1 MRSLMMQQRARFLKS
16 YSQEATGMR
25 RAPNSDEVRG
35 KIDEAAG
42 TVKEH
47 VGRAAGDVDLE
58 DEGAAQRASGNIES
72 GVGKAKRKVSEGLD
86 RLGDEI
92 NR

>member
-1 MRSLMMQQRARFLKS
+1 M
-16 YSQEATGMR
+16 
-25 RAPNSDEVRG
+25 RAPNRDEVRG

-47 VGRAAGDVDLE
+47 IGRASGDPNLE
-58 DEGAAQRASGNIES
+58 DEGASQRIGGNIES
-72 GVGKAKRKVSEGLD
+72 GVGKAKRKISEGLD
-86 RLGDEI
+86 DLGNKL